1 MRKIFSLIA
10 AVLFAGS
17 MFAADALLFSQTY
30 PGSPSKYTNS
40 YTSSFTMATDGVT
53 LTYANINNGQ
63 EANAWTSVRAGRKN
77 YESEATVASTQIAAL
92 ISKVSITFTAVNA
105 GKTNALYLLVADN
118 EDFTNATQVD
128 ATIAVGEVA
137 FPIASPAANQYYK
150 IVIDQASHS
159 GNGFN
164 QFSAVTFYEYQA
176 VDLEDPVIAPAK
188 GAFQTSVEVSI
199 TCATEDAAIY
209 YTLDGSTPTAEST
222 LYVAPFVLNETTTVK
237 YISVKNEN
245 ISDVFTQEYILY
257 PSTMTCAEAAVAALS
272 VSANNELYA
281 DGLTFS
287 VEGYVTDAS
296 AYSAGAYNSLFWMAD
311 EGVSENVIEAYKP
324 EIVGEGTPEV
334 GDKVVV
340 VGQLTK
346 YGNTPEFVAG
356 CLFEIISK
364 GSETAIENTNV
375 EAETVKFFENGQLFI
390 NKNGVIYNAQ
400 GTIVR

>member
-63 EANAWTSVRAGRKN
+63 ATNAWTSVRAGRKN
-77 YESEATVASTQIAAL
+77 YESVATVASTQIAAL

-118 EDFTNATQVD
+118 EDFTNAIQVD

-164 QFSAVTFYEYQA
+164 QFSAVSFYQYQA
-176 VDLEDPVIAPAK
+176 VALENPVIAPAK
-188 GAFQTSVEVSI
+188 GAFQESVEVSI
-199 TCATEDAAIY
+199 SCATEGAAIY
-209 YTLDGSTPTAEST
+209 YTLDGTDPTTASTQYT
-222 LYVAPFVLNETTTVK
+222 APFTLTANTTVK
-237 YISVKNEN
+237 YISAKDANV
-245 ISDVFTQEYILY
+245 SDVFTQEFVLY
-257 PSTMTCAEAAVAALS
+257 PSIMTCAEAATAALS

-281 DGLTFS
+281 EGLDFT

-296 AYSAGAYNSLFWMAD
+296 KYDPSSYSNQFWMAD
-311 EGVSENVIEAYKP
+311 EAGAESVLEAYKP
-324 EIVGEGTPEV
+324 EGTGALSVGT
-334 GDKVVV
+334 KVRV
-340 VGQLTK
+340 VGKLTK
-346 YGNTPEFVAG
+346 YNTTPEFAAG
-356 CLFEIISK
+356 CKFTIIAWP
-364 GSETAIENTNV
+364 TAIENTNV
-375 EAETVKFFENGQLFI
+375 EVKAVKVVRNGQLFI
-390 NKNGVIYNAQ
+390 EKNGVLYNAQ